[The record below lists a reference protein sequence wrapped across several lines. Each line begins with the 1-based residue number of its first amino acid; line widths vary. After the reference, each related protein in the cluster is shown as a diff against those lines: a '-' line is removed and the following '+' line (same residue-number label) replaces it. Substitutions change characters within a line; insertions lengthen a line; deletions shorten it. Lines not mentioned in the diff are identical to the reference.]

1 MTGTLTAGFAEPVMD
16 AQRSFR
22 AVLDAMARPGTI
34 RRVGGVVPPAPLD
47 AATAAVLL
55 TLADNETPIW
65 LDQAAAR
72 CRDWLAFHCAAVFTE
87 PGAATFAVALSGAAL
102 SGAAL
107 AESALSG
114 SALSGSAL
122 AGSALAGSALAGFG
136 RPIPDLAL
144 FNSGTHEA
152 PETAATL
159 ILQIAALGSGD
170 PWRLRGPGI
179 RGFEILRSVGL
190 PGDFPAIWQRNR
202 TLFPRGID
210 MILCAGDT
218 LACLPRGILVEGA

>member
-34 RRVGGVVPPAPLD
+34 RRVGGVIPPAPLD

-107 AESALSG
+107 S
-114 SALSGSAL
+114 
-122 AGSALAGSALAGFG
+122 GSALAGSALAGFG
-136 RPIPDLAL
+136 GPIPDLAL

>member
-34 RRVGGVVPPAPLD
+34 RRVGGVIPPAPLD

-107 AESALSG
+107 
-114 SALSGSAL
+114 SGSAL
-122 AGSALAGSALAGFG
+122 AGSDLAGFG
-136 RPIPDLAL
+136 GPIPDLAL

>member
-1 MTGTLTAGFAEPVMD
+1 MTDTLTAGFTEPVMD
-16 AQRSFR
+16 AQRGFR

-65 LDQAAAR
+65 LDQAAAQ
-72 CRDWLAFHCAAVFTE
+72 CRDWLAFHCGAVFAE
-87 PGAATFAVALSGAAL
+87 PGAAAFAVALSGAAL
-102 SGAAL
+102 SG
-107 AESALSG
+107 SG
-114 SALSGSAL
+114 G
-122 AGSALAGSALAGFG
+122 
-136 RPIPDLAL
+136 PVPDLAL

-159 ILQIAALGSGD
+159 ILQIASLGSGD

-179 RGFEILRSVGL
+179 RGFETLRAGGL
-190 PGDFPAIWQRNR
+190 PADFPAIWQRNH

-218 LACLPRGILVEGA
+218 LACLPRGILVEGV

>member
-34 RRVGGVVPPAPLD
+34 RRVGGVIPPAPLD

-107 AESALSG
+107 SGAALAGSALAGSALAGSALSG

-122 AGSALAGSALAGFG
+122 AGSALAGSALAGSA
-136 RPIPDLAL
+136 LA
-144 FNSGTHEA
+144 G
-152 PETAATL
+152 
-159 ILQIAALGSGD
+159 
-170 PWRLRGPGI
+170 
-179 RGFEILRSVGL
+179 
-190 PGDFPAIWQRNR
+190 
-202 TLFPRGID
+202 
-210 MILCAGDT
+210 
-218 LACLPRGILVEGA
+218 

>member
-65 LDQAAAR
+65 LDQAAAQ
-72 CRDWLAFHCAAVFTE
+72 CRDWLAFHCGVVFAE
-87 PGAATFAVALSGAAL
+87 PGAATFAVALA
-102 SGAAL
+102 GAAL
-107 AESALSG
+107 AGAAVAG
-114 SALSGSAL
+114 TAL
-122 AGSALAGSALAGFG
+122 AGTALAGAALAGTALAG
-136 RPIPDLAL
+136 TALAESGGPVPDLAR

-159 ILQIAALGSGD
+159 ILQITSLGSGD

-179 RGFEILRSVGL
+179 RDFEILRSGGL
-190 PGDFPAIWQRNR
+190 PADFPAIWQRNR

-218 LACLPRGILVEGA
+218 LACLPRGILIEGA